1 MYMKLVEQKR
11 NKVLG
16 LGLQIAESL
25 ELEILEGELKGGQQ
39 LAEQECQNRFGVSR
53 SPVREAFRE
62 LEKKGLVEII
72 PRKGTF
78 VKQTTRKDIE
88 ENFPVR
94 AALEGLAARSAAGYM
109 GPEEHESLRSI
120 LQKMK
125 QAVDRGDTES
135 YFHSHQMF
143 HELFISHSQNQLL
156 ESMLFSLRTR
166 NIWHRFSY
174 KYYQEDLLK
183 SYKPHEAI
191 YEAFV
196 MPDINPDRV
205 AALVEDHIIIALSRF
220 LSYLDSEFPGK
231 DDLLL

>member
-1 MYMKLVEQKR
+1 MKLIKQKKG
-11 NKVLG
+11 KVLG

-25 ELEILEGELKGGQQ
+25 ELAILEGELKGGQQ
-39 LAEQECQNRFGVSR
+39 LAEQECQNHFGVSR

-94 AALEGLAARSAAGYM
+94 AALEGLAARSAKVYM
-109 GPEEHESLRSI
+109 GPKEHKELKSI
-120 LQKMK
+120 LRRMK
-125 QAVDRGDTES
+125 QAVDHGDTES

-143 HELFISHSQNQLL
+143 HELFISNCQNQLL
-156 ESMLFSLRTR
+156 ESMLSSLRAR

-174 KYYQEDLLK
+174 KYYQEDLLN
-183 SYKPHEAI
+183 SYKPHEKI
-191 YEAFV
+191 FEAFV
-196 MPDINPDRV
+196 VPDISSDRV
-205 AALVEDHIIIALSRF
+205 AALVEDHINIALSRF

-231 DDLLL
+231 DDLML